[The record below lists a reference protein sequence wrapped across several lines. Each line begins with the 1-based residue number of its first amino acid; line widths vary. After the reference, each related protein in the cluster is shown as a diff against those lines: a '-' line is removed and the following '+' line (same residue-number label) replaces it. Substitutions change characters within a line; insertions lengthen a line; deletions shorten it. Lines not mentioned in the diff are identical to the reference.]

1 MTPARALHFVVRN
14 WPLKL
19 GAIALSVVL
28 YAGLVVAQN
37 ARVWPG
43 PIPIEAVKQPA
54 GSFLLN
60 SLGDVTSIRYLAP
73 VDVATSVT
81 SRDFVATADLS
92 NVPVQAG
99 GVPVSVPVTVS
110 SLDPRIQVIG
120 WTPTVTGAR
129 LDPVITRV
137 VPVEVERGPVPPG
150 LTASQ
155 PTVDRTTVTVRGAAS
170 LVQQVAAAVA
180 RVSIDASG
188 VNVDSEV
195 DLVAVDAR
203 GETVGPLTITPS
215 RVNVKILV
223 AEQLSSRTLPVSP
236 NVTGQPALGY
246 AIRRIEVTPITV
258 TVSGSDATLG
268 ALSTISTAAININN
282 RTTDL
287 QANVALQPPNG
298 VTPMGSST
306 VSVHVVID
314 PLSGSRSFGAG
325 IVLSN
330 ASSGLVYTPSVPD
343 VLVTLAGTQA
353 TLDAVDPTT
362 LTASVDVSGLGPGT
376 YTLPVRVR
384 LPTGTTLVA
393 ASPAQIEVTVEA
405 PAPAVTP
412 TPTPTPSGGP

>member
-1 MTPARALHFVVRN
+1 MRPGRAFGFVFGN

-19 GAIALSVVL
+19 GAIAFSVVL

-43 PIPIEAVKQPA
+43 PIAIEAVKQP
-54 GSFLLN
+54 GGTFLLN

-120 WTPTVTGAR
+120 WTPTVTAAR
-129 LDPVITRV
+129 LDPVISRD
-137 VPVEVERGPVPPG
+137 VPVEVQRGPLPPG
-150 LTASQ
+150 LTATQ

-188 VNVDSEV
+188 VNVNSEV
-195 DLVAVDAR
+195 ELVAVDAR
-203 GETVGPLTITPS
+203 GETVGPVTITPA
-215 RVNVKILV
+215 RVNVQILV
-223 AEQLSSRTLPVSP
+223 GEQLSSRTVPVVP
-236 NVTGQPALGY
+236 NVTGQPAAGY
-246 AIRRIEVTPITV
+246 VVSRVEVTPLTV

-268 ALSTISTAAININN
+268 DLSTISTAAINVNN

-287 QANVALQPPNG
+287 QANAALQLPKG
-298 VTPMGSST
+298 VTSLGAST
-306 VSVHVVID
+306 VAVRVVIS
-314 PLSGSRSFGAG
+314 PLSGSQSFTAG
-325 IVLSN
+325 VVLAN
-330 ASSGLVYTPSVPD
+330 AASDLTYTPAVPSV
-343 VLVTLAGTQA
+343 VVTLSGTQA
-353 TLDAVDPTT
+353 TLDNVDPSS
-362 LTASVDVSGLGPGT
+362 LVASVDVSGLGPGT
-376 YTLPVRVR
+376 YTLPVRAR
-384 LPTGTTLVA
+384 LPAGTGLVA
-393 ASPAQIEVTVEA
+393 ISPGQVQVTIQA
-405 PAPAVTP
+405 LPPP
-412 TPTPTPSGGP
+412 TPTPVPSVGP